1 MNDIADGDIDTSV
14 YKAFTYTHM
23 GSLAYIG
30 NAAIFDFNGL
40 NFGGGLLAVYLWR
53 GVYFAQS
60 VSLRTR
66 VLLAMDWGK
75 RTLFGRGKLI
85 VFTFRVE
92 SLTDFYDNRHDE
104 LLDLRTLNS
113 PHLGGIAHTGW
124 VVGMYLSIDR
134 ANIAR
139 ALRCLIRRLNRND
152 QKKNHRASVTSK
164 RDAMML
170 PSI

>member
-1 MNDIADGDIDTSV
+1 MNDINDGDVDSSV

-40 NFGGGLLAVYLWR
+40 SFGGGLLAAYLWR

-75 RTLFGRGKLI
+75 RTLFGR
-85 VFTFRVE
+85 
-92 SLTDFYDNRHDE
+92 D
-104 LLDLRTLNS
+104 
-113 PHLGGIAHTGW
+113 
-124 VVGMYLSIDR
+124 
-134 ANIAR
+134 
-139 ALRCLIRRLNRND
+139 
-152 QKKNHRASVTSK
+152 
-164 RDAMML
+164 MMNF
-170 PSI
+170 